1 MSSLGALPFARL
13 RGAMSSAPTTE
24 EIARDATWLAQALDP
39 AAGMARLVAMDGES
53 YRAASFLDDRMLQR
67 PVDSQILPWT
77 EVEGAIT
84 EDLRSDARWIFHIG
98 HVGSTLLSRLLGELD
113 EVLAVREPRILR
125 DLALSPPPVRAGYIR
140 PVPRLMSRTFAEDEA
155 ACVKATSWVSEI
167 APDLVPSGERALFM
181 IATPRNYIATILAG
195 ENSVK
200 EQRMLAATRAQ
211 RLSRRVS
218 TLGAAHND
226 AELAA
231 IAWACEMTSL
241 ESATDAMQDRKIA
254 WLDFDQMLADVPEAL
269 RLSADHFGFRAD
281 EAQLQALA
289 AGPLMGRYSK
299 ALEYEYSPA
308 LRREL
313 IEESERLH
321 GPAIESALA
330 MLRSAAEKS
339 PQLARALARS
349 EG

>member
-1 MSSLGALPFARL
+1 
-13 RGAMSSAPTTE
+13 MSSALTAE

-39 AAGMARLVAMDGES
+39 SAGNVRLVAMDRES
-53 YRAASFLDDRMLQR
+53 YRAASFLDDRMLQQ
-67 PVDSQILPWT
+67 PVDAQVVSRT
-77 EVEGAIT
+77 AVEEAIT
-84 EDLRSDARWIFHIG
+84 DELRSDARWIFHIG
-98 HVGSTLLSRLLGELD
+98 HVGSTLLSRLLGELVG
-113 EVLAVREPRILR
+113 VLGIREPRLLR
-125 DLALSPPPVRAGYIR
+125 DLAMSPPAVREGYLGPVA
-140 PVPRLMSRTFAEDEA
+140 RLMSRTFGEEEL

-167 APDLVPSGERALFM
+167 APELVPPGERVLLMFAN
-181 IATPRNYIATILAG
+181 PRNYIATILAG

-218 TLGAAHND
+218 TLGAAHSD

-241 ESATDAMQDRKIA
+241 ENAADAMVDRKIA
-254 WLDFDQMLADVPEAL
+254 WLDFDQMLDDVPEAL
-269 RLSADHFGFRAD
+269 RLSADHFGFQAD
-281 EAQLQALA
+281 DVQLQTLA
-289 AGPLMGRYSK
+289 GGSLMSRYSK
-299 ALEYEYSPA
+299 ALEYDYSPS

-321 GPAIESALA
+321 GREIECALA

-339 PQLARALARS
+339 PLLARAVARS